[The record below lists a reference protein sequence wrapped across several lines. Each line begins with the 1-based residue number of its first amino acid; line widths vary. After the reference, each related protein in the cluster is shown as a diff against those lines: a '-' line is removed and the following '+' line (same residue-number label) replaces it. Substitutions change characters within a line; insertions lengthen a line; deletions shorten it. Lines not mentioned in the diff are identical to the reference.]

1 MSRSPFLEAFLR
13 EKPQPLFAGTL
24 EAELR
29 ESIARWFDHHKHG
42 MQDQT
47 AILSALIS
55 LIAEQIAANPE
66 IETQRTI
73 MRQVLQTTLACINA
87 ANRAHGRDA
96 ETDEDAAGCGAM
108 GRRPVRGRRRRLI
121 RTRIN

>member
-1 MSRSPFLEAFLR
+1 MSPFLEAFLK

-29 ESIARWFDHHKHG
+29 EAVARWFDHHKNG

-55 LIAEQIAANPE
+55 LIAEQVAANPE

-73 MRQVLQTTLACINA
+73 MRQVLASTLACINA
-87 ANRAHGRDA
+87 ANRAHGRLAPD
-96 ETDEDAAGCGAM
+96 DESAAGCGAM

-121 RTRIN
+121 RSRIN

>member
-1 MSRSPFLEAFLR
+1 MSRSPFLEAFLNQQ
-13 EKPQPLFAGTL
+13 PQPLFAATL

-29 ESIARWFDHHKHG
+29 EAIARWFDHHRHG

-55 LIAEQIAANPE
+55 LIAEQVAANPE

-73 MRQVLQTTLACINA
+73 MRQVLTTTLACINA
-87 ANRAHGRDA
+87 ANRAHGRMA
-96 ETDEDAAGCGAM
+96 TDEETAAGCGAM
-108 GRRPVRGRRRRLI
+108 GRRPARGRRRRLI
-121 RTRIN
+121 RDRIN